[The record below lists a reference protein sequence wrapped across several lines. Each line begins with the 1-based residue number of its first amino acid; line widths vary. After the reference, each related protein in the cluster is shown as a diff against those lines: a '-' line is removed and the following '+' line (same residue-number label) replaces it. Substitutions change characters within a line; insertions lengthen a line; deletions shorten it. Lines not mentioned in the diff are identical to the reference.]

1 MEEKYTHEHQ
11 LQADCVIWFAQEY
24 PEMRGS
30 LWGNFSEQGI
40 ASAGKKLSLGL
51 VKDLPDIMFRISGM
65 FCGVELKLMGSRH
78 PTQHLV
84 GQAWWLEKNTDIG
97 CFCDSL
103 DGFKCL
109 IKSVIAVPA
118 TGTAFSQELKLLR
131 FIGDDSSIIH
141 PLMVIDY
148 CKSIKTKTTTWNKEN
163 FIKFAK

>member
-11 LQADCVIWFAQEY
+11 LQADCVIWFSQEY
-24 PEMRGS
+24 PLLRGS
-30 LWGNFSEQGI
+30 LWGNFAEQGI

-51 VKDLPDIMFRISGM
+51 VKDLPDLMFSINGT
-65 FCGVELKLMGSRH
+65 FGGIELKLPRSRH
-78 PTQHLV
+78 CVDHLV
-84 GQAWWLEKNTDIG
+84 GQACWLYGNTDIG
-97 CFCDSL
+97 VFCDSL